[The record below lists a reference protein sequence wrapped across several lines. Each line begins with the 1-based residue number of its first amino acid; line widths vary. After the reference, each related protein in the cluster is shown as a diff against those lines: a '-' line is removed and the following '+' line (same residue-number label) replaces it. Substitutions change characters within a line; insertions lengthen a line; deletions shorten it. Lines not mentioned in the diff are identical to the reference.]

1 MLRRVHV
8 WRARTEQARSVEN
21 DPGATVG
28 PGDARSP
35 GDAAA
40 LARFE
45 SKIRLPLVLA
55 AVVPLIVVPQSGL
68 WFPVVVGVVS
78 WVVFVVDY
86 VVNVRHRVRYRKTA
100 LGRFD
105 LVVVI
110 VTAPWFLLPGAQAG
124 SFVVVLRLARLARI
138 VMASRGA
145 RRLLERLGRVAV
157 VAVAVVLTASVVA
170 YRAEHATNPG
180 FATLGD
186 AFWWGIV
193 TLTTVGYGDIVPHT
207 STGRWAGVVIMLTG
221 VTVLGVLAGSLASF
235 FHLDPPDDDQT
246 VERGAVPVDPADP
259 TPSPPA
265 TAPATAADENLLQT
279 LVEEMTALRT
289 EVARLSAQLTS
300 DDRS

>member
-1 MLRRVHV
+1 V
-8 WRARTEQARSVEN
+8 
-21 DPGATVG
+21 
-28 PGDARSP
+28 
-35 GDAAA
+35 A

-45 SKIRLPLVLA
+45 SRMRLPLVLA
-55 AVVPLIVVPQSGL
+55 AVVPLIVAPQSGL
-68 WFPVVVGVVS
+68 WFPVVVGIIS
-78 WVVFVVDY
+78 WLVFVVDY
-86 VVNVRHRVRYRKTA
+86 VVNVRRRVRYRKTA

-105 LVVVI
+105 LIVVV

-138 VMASRGA
+138 VMASHGA

-157 VAVAVVLTASVVA
+157 VAIAVVLVASLVA
-170 YRAEHATNPG
+170 YYAEHPTNPG

-221 VTVLGVLAGSLASF
+221 VAVLGVLAGSLASF
-235 FHLDPPDDDQT
+235 FRIEPPDGDET
-246 VERGAVPVDPADP
+246 VERDAVPAGRADL

-265 TAPATAADENLLQT
+265 TSAATAADENILQS
-279 LVEEMTALRT
+279 LVDEMIALRV
-289 EVARLSAQLTS
+289 EVARLSARLTR
-300 DDRS
+300 DDDP